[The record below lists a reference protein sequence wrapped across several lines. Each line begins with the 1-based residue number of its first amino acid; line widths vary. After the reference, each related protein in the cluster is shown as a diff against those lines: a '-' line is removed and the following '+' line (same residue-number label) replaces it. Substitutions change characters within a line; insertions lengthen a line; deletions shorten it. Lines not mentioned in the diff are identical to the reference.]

1 MRDKIYT
8 YIQDKH
14 ADERKPDQTREQ
26 FIYKTRKKAFGPFK
40 EAIWNIPETLREKMS
55 EEFERKFDLL
65 FKKLNVHDTLEMVKK
80 YAITADVRRPLPS
93 ILL

>member
-1 MRDKIYT
+1 
-8 YIQDKH
+8 
-14 ADERKPDQTREQ
+14 
-26 FIYKTRKKAFGPFK
+26 
-40 EAIWNIPETLREKMS
+40 MS